1 MPLGRLGT
9 LRSRWPA
16 TVALVAVTA
25 LTACSAAPLPSRS
38 ESAARLTPAA
48 SAASEEP
55 PSPAASS
62 GIGSTAPT
70 ASPGPVRVR
79 ATVLS
84 ANLPTGLGRAVAVA
98 VGSRILVYGG
108 FTSTGITTDAIVAF
122 DPASGDVARVGHLAD
137 AVHDA
142 AGVALGGATLIFG
155 GGSVAPTSAVQRID
169 ASGVGERIG
178 NLPAARADLSAVVV
192 GSSALVIGG
201 GASGLL
207 DRRVLATEDGVH
219 FHTLATLVAGVRY
232 AAVAEVG
239 GLIYV
244 IGGVGAAG
252 DRTEIQRI
260 DPTNGRVTVVGRMPR
275 PISHASAMVID
286 GRLLVV
292 GGRSAGK
299 AQDAIWQVDQRTGTA
314 RLVAHLPQP
323 VSDFAVAVIGKTGY
337 LIGGETGTQIAT
349 IVSIVIQ

>member
-1 MPLGRLGT
+1 MKSRRMET

-16 TVALVAVTA
+16 TLVLVVVGA
-25 LTACSAAPLPSRS
+25 LTACSPAPLASRS
-38 ESAARLTPAA
+38 ESIATPGA
-48 SAASEEP
+48 SAASSEP
-55 PSPAASS
+55 QSPPASA

-70 ASPGPVRVR
+70 ASPSPASVH
-79 ATVLS
+79 ATVLQTS
-84 ANLPTGLGRAVAVA
+84 LPTGLGRAVAVA
-98 VGSRILVYGG
+98 VGGRILVYGG
-108 FTSTGITTDAIVAF
+108 FTVTGITTDAILAF
-122 DPASGDVARVGHLAD
+122 DPASGDMATVGHLAV

-155 GGSVAPTSAVQRID
+155 GGSAAPTSAVQRID
-169 ASGVGERIG
+169 ASGVGQRIG

-192 GSSALVIGG
+192 GSSAIVVGG

-219 FHTLATLVAGVRY
+219 FHTLATLLAGVRY
-232 AAVAEVG
+232 AAVAQMG
-239 GLIYV
+239 GVIYV
-244 IGGVGAAG
+244 IGGAGVGG

-260 DPTNGRVTVVGRMPR
+260 DPTSGKVTVIGRMPR

-299 AQDAIWQVDQRTGTA
+299 AQDAIWQVDVSTGTA

-323 VSDFAVAVIGKTGY
+323 VSDFPVAVIGKTGY
-337 LIGGETGTQIAT
+337 LIGGETGTQIA
-349 IVSIVIQ
+349 SIVGIVLQ